1 MWQEQACY
9 NWLELSRYEAHT
21 VAYSP
26 SQKEHVMD
34 TRFNFRPLRWLL
46 LLWVSLVSIWGFSS
60 VWELVQEEGCGGLAL
75 PHLFIQCSQATRN
88 ADGKPGQILS
98 GGNLSPL
105 WIIIFLALMAL
116 QGMVLWVSLS
126 EKSAWRWPFFLIQGM
141 LVLAVCLMV
150 QQENIALGLFLA
162 LLFTALTVFRQTRSV
177 IVAASS
183 SVVLFIAS
191 ITCIEALRSTSTQ
204 GIKANW
210 WYSIWNL
217 PNVAVLLLFVA
228 AYLILYVQQMRSH
241 AELDTA
247 HLKLQATT
255 ERMEEL
261 PRLTE
266 RQRLARELHDTLAQD
281 LAGLIRQ
288 LEVADAHQSKQHYQ
302 RAQEIIRQATQRAR
316 SALIEARSAIN
327 DLRSETMSAGDL
339 CRAVQQEIGHFI
351 ETTGIPCETDLEAV
365 ADIPPHFR
373 EPALRV
379 IAEGLHN
386 VIHHAQAQQV
396 WVSIARNA
404 CSLTLEVRD
413 DGVGFESVAATT
425 QAGHYGLVGL
435 HERARMSGGTL
446 EVSSAPG
453 VGTVI
458 RLCFSQNQRGGRD

>member
-21 VAYSP
+21 VASSP

-34 TRFNFRPLRWLL
+34 TRLNFRPLRWLL

-88 ADGKPGQILS
+88 AAGKPGQILG

-217 PNVAVLLLFVA
+217 LN
-228 AYLILYVQQMRSH
+228 VQQMRSH
-241 AELDTA
+241 AELETA

-261 PRLTE
+261 TRLTE

-288 LEVADAHQSKQHYQ
+288 LE
-302 RAQEIIRQATQRAR
+302 
-316 SALIEARSAIN
+316 
-327 DLRSETMSAGDL
+327 
-339 CRAVQQEIGHFI
+339 
-351 ETTGIPCETDLEAV
+351 
-365 ADIPPHFR
+365 
-373 EPALRV
+373 
-379 IAEGLHN
+379 
-386 VIHHAQAQQV
+386 
-396 WVSIARNA
+396 
-404 CSLTLEVRD
+404 
-413 DGVGFESVAATT
+413 
-425 QAGHYGLVGL
+425 
-435 HERARMSGGTL
+435 
-446 EVSSAPG
+446 
-453 VGTVI
+453 
-458 RLCFSQNQRGGRD
+458 

>member
-1 MWQEQACY
+1 
-9 NWLELSRYEAHT
+9 
-21 VAYSP
+21 
-26 SQKEHVMD
+26 MD
-34 TRFNFRPLRWLL
+34 TRFNFRPWRWLL
-46 LLWVSLVSIWGFSS
+46 LLWVSLVSVWGFSS

-75 PHLFIQCSQATRN
+75 PHLFIQCSQTMRN
-88 ADGKPGQILS
+88 APGKPGQILS

-105 WIIIFLALMAL
+105 WIIIFLVLMAL
-116 QGMVLWVSLS
+116 QGIVLWVSLS
-126 EKSAWRWPFFLIQGM
+126 EKRTWRWPFFLIQGM

-177 IVAASS
+177 IVAVSS

-210 WYSIWNL
+210 WYSIWNF
-217 PNVAVLLLFVA
+217 PNVAVLLLFAV

-241 AELDTA
+241 AELEIA
-247 HLKLQATT
+247 HLKLQAST
-255 ERMEEL
+255 ERIEEL
-261 PRLTE
+261 TRLTE

-316 SALIEARSAIN
+316 LALVEARSAIH

-339 CRAVQQEIGHFI
+339 SRAVQQEIGHFI

-365 ADIPPHFR
+365 ADIPPHLR
-373 EPALRV
+373 EPALRM

-386 VIHHAQAQQV
+386 VIRHAQAQQV
-396 WVSIARNA
+396 WVSVARNVYG
-404 CSLTLEVRD
+404 LTLEVRD

-435 HERARMSGGTL
+435 RERARLSGGTL

-453 VGTVI
+453 AGTVI
-458 RLCFSQNQRGGRD
+458 RLCFSQSQRGGLD

>member
-88 ADGKPGQILS
+88 APGKPGQILS

-241 AELDTA
+241 AELETA

-261 PRLTE
+261 TRLTE

-288 LEVADAHQSKQHYQ
+288 P
-302 RAQEIIRQATQRAR
+302 TQRAR

-379 IAEGLHN
+379 IAEGLRN
-386 VIHHAQAQQV
+386 VIHHAQARQV

-404 CSLTLEVRD
+404 CKLTLEVRD

-435 HERARMSGGTL
+435 HERARLSGGTL

-458 RLCFSQNQRGGRD
+458 RL